1 MTEREVLKR
10 LRFRR
15 AGVLPLC
22 SLWGHA
28 GHLSVCIWCR
38 SIPPKAAPGESGA
51 ERGEVPAGGV

>member
-10 LRFRR
+10 LRFQR

-28 GHLSVCIWCR
+28 GHLSVC
-38 SIPPKAAPGESGA
+38 IPPKAAPGESGA